1 MTIRRRLSLSFAVIL
16 FLFTVNLII
25 YFWSN
30 QRRQATVETLRRAVT
45 RQALISGIN
54 QSLNDIQK
62 QVSLLS
68 QVATEGAATGADPAE
83 VGIFNQQLTTLER
96 EISQL
101 DELADPETRPNIES
115 FRKAYRDLSSSW
127 RVFYENFGKDQTK
140 AITELVVR
148 AEPLTQEVIQQRLP
162 QLQQDENKRVDAA
175 SSNFYEVAQLT
186 NRITILIFAVS
197 AALAIGVGVVV
208 PGQMSRGLNHLKNGA
223 TSIGSGNLRHRI
235 YLKSKDELADL
246 AKAFNEMT
254 GRLSAAHDLLT
265 RVNEQEKKK
274 SEELEKALDQLRKAQ
289 DQLVVQQ
296 KLASLGSLTA
306 GIAHEIKNPLNFVTN
321 FAEVSVSLV
330 NELRESTDQQSAQMD
345 PKELENIRGILNDL
359 QQNVAKIQEHGKRAD
374 GIVRNM
380 LMHSRGHAG
389 DHQPTNLNSLLA
401 EYVKLA
407 YHGMRAQNHEF
418 NITIQEHY
426 DTTLEPLSVVAH
438 DLGRVFLNITNN
450 ACYAAYEKK
459 KKLGNGFSPTI
470 SVKTKNLGSSAEIRI
485 RDNGDGIPESV
496 RQRIF
501 EPFFTTKPTGSGTG
515 LGLSMSFEIVV
526 QQHKGQLQV
535 ETEPGEYAEFIIT
548 LPKTPS

>member
-1 MTIRRRLSLSFAVIL
+1 VIL
-16 FLFTVNLII
+16 FLFAVNLVI

-30 QRRQATVETLRRAVT
+30 QRRQATVEALRRAVS

-54 QSLNDIQK
+54 QGLNDIQK
-62 QVSLLS
+62 QVTLLS
-68 QVATEGAATGADPAE
+68 QVATESSTGADPAE
-83 VGIFNQQLTTLER
+83 VGIFNQQLSTVER
-96 EISQL
+96 EISEL
-101 DELADPETRPNIES
+101 DELAEPETRRNIES

-197 AALAIGVGVVV
+197 AALAIGVAVVV
-208 PGQMSRGLNHLKNGA
+208 PGQMSRGLNRLKDGA
-223 TSIGSGNLRHRI
+223 AAIGRGNLTHPI
-235 YLKSKDELADL
+235 ELKSKDELADL

-265 RVNEQEKKK
+265 QVNEQEKKK

-330 NELRESTDQQSAQMD
+330 DELRESTEEQSTHLD
-345 PKELENIRGILNDL
+345 PKELENIRSILDDL
-359 QQNVAKIQEHGKRAD
+359 QQNVAKIREHGKRAD

-389 DHQPTNLNSLLA
+389 DHQLTNLNSLLA

-407 YHGMRAQNHEF
+407 YHGMRAQNQNF
-418 NITIQEHY
+418 NVTIQEQY
-426 DTTLEPLSVVAH
+426 DPTLEPVSVVAH

-459 KKLGNGFSPTI
+459 KKVGDGFSPTI
-470 SVKTKNLGSSAEIRI
+470 AVKTKNLGSRAEIRI
-485 RDNGDGIPESV
+485 RDNGDGMPESV
-496 RQRIF
+496 KQRIF

-535 ETEPGEYAEFIIT
+535 ETEPGKYAEFIIT
-548 LPKTPS
+548 LPKTAS

>member
-16 FLFTVNLII
+16 FLFTVNLVI

-30 QRRQATVETLRRAVT
+30 QRRQATVEALRRAVS

-62 QVSLLS
+62 QVTLLS
-68 QVATEGAATGADPAE
+68 QVATESSTGADPAE
-83 VGIFNQQLTTLER
+83 VGIFNQQLSTVER
-96 EISQL
+96 EISEL
-101 DELADPETRPNIES
+101 DELAEPETRTNIES

-208 PGQMSRGLNHLKNGA
+208 PGQLSRGLNRLKDGA
-223 TSIGSGNLRHRI
+223 AAIGRGNLTHPI
-235 YLKSKDELADL
+235 DLKSKDELADL

-330 NELRESTDQQSAQMD
+330 NELRESAEEQRTHID
-345 PKELENIRGILNDL
+345 PKELENIRSMLDDL
-359 QQNVAKIQEHGKRAD
+359 QQNVAKIREHGKRAD

-407 YHGMRAQNHEF
+407 YHGMRAQNQNF
-418 NITIQEHY
+418 NVTIQEQY
-426 DTTLEPLSVVAH
+426 DATLEPVSVVAH

-459 KKLGNGFSPTI
+459 KKVGNGFSPTI
-470 SVKTKNLGSSAEIRI
+470 TVKTKNLGSRAEIRI
-485 RDNGDGIPESV
+485 RDNGDGMPESV
-496 RQRIF
+496 KQRIF

-535 ETEPGEYAEFIIT
+535 ETEPGKYAEFIIT
-548 LPKTPS
+548 LPKTAS

>member
-16 FLFTVNLII
+16 FLFAVNLVI

-30 QRRQATVETLRRAVT
+30 QRRQATVEALRRAVS

-54 QSLNDIQK
+54 QGLNDIQK
-62 QVSLLS
+62 QVTLLS
-68 QVATEGAATGADPAE
+68 QVATESSTGADPAE
-83 VGIFNQQLTTLER
+83 VGIFNQQLSTVER
-96 EISQL
+96 EISEL
-101 DELADPETRPNIES
+101 DELAEPETRRNIES

-197 AALAIGVGVVV
+197 AALAIGVAVVV
-208 PGQMSRGLNHLKNGA
+208 PGQMSRGLNRLKDGA
-223 TSIGSGNLRHRI
+223 AAIGRGNLTHPI
-235 YLKSKDELADL
+235 ELKSKDELADL

-265 RVNEQEKKK
+265 QVNEQEKKK

-330 NELRESTDQQSAQMD
+330 DELRESTEEQSTHLD
-345 PKELENIRGILNDL
+345 PKELENIRSILDDL
-359 QQNVAKIQEHGKRAD
+359 QQNVAKIREHGKRAD

-389 DHQPTNLNSLLA
+389 DHQLTNLNSLLA

-407 YHGMRAQNHEF
+407 YHGMRAQNQNF
-418 NITIQEHY
+418 NVTIQEQY
-426 DTTLEPLSVVAH
+426 DPTLEPVSVVAH

-459 KKLGNGFSPTI
+459 KKVGDGFSPTI
-470 SVKTKNLGSSAEIRI
+470 AVKTKNLGSRAEIRI
-485 RDNGDGIPESV
+485 RDNGDGMPESV
-496 RQRIF
+496 KQRIF

-535 ETEPGEYAEFIIT
+535 ETEPGKYAEFIIT
-548 LPKTPS
+548 LPKTAS

>member
-16 FLFTVNLII
+16 FLFAVNLVI

-30 QRRQATVETLRRAVT
+30 QRRQATVEALRRAVS

-68 QVATEGAATGADPAE
+68 QVATESGSSGADPAE
-83 VGIFNQQLTTLER
+83 VGIFNQQLSTVDR
-96 EISQL
+96 EISEL
-101 DELADPETRPNIES
+101 DELAEPETRPNIES
-115 FRKAYRDLSSSW
+115 FRKAYGDLSSSW

-162 QLQQDENKRVDAA
+162 QLQQDENKRVDSA

-186 NRITILIFAVS
+186 NRITILIFAIS

-208 PGQMSRGLNHLKNGA
+208 PGQMSRGLNRLKDGA
-223 TSIGSGNLRHRI
+223 ASIGSGNLGHRI
-235 YLKSKDELADL
+235 DLRSKDELADL
-246 AKAFNEMT
+246 AKGFNEMT
-254 GRLSAAHDLLT
+254 ARLSAAHDLLT
-265 RVNEQEKKK
+265 RANEQEKKK
-274 SEELEKALDQLRKAQ
+274 GEELARALDQLRKAQ

-330 NELRESTDQQSAQMD
+330 DELRDSTEQQSTHIDA
-345 PKELENIRGILNDL
+345 KELESIREILNDL
-359 QQNVAKIQEHGKRAD
+359 QQNVAKIREHGKRAD

-389 DHQPTNLNSLLA
+389 DRQPTNLNSLLA
-401 EYVKLA
+401 EYIKLA
-407 YHGMRAQNHEF
+407 YHGMRAQNQDF
-418 NITIQEHY
+418 NVTIQEQY
-426 DTTLEPLSVVAH
+426 DPTLEPISVVAH
-438 DLGRVFLNITNN
+438 DLGRVFLNVANN

-459 KKLGNGFSPTI
+459 KKVGNEFSPTI
-470 SVKTKNLGSSAEIRI
+470 WAKTKNLGSSAEIRI

-535 ETEPGEYAEFIIT
+535 ETQPGEYAEFIIT
-548 LPKTPS
+548 LPKLPS

>member
-16 FLFTVNLII
+16 FLFAVNLVI

-30 QRRQATVETLRRAVT
+30 QRRQATVEALRRAVS
-45 RQALISGIN
+45 RQALISAIN

-68 QVATEGAATGADPAE
+68 QVATESGATGADPAE
-83 VGIFNQQLTTLER
+83 VGSFNQQLSTVER
-96 EISQL
+96 EIIEL
-101 DELADPETRPNIES
+101 NELAEPETQPNIES

-197 AALAIGVGVVV
+197 AAVAIGVGVVV
-208 PGQMSRGLNHLKNGA
+208 PGQMSRGLNRLKDGA
-223 TSIGSGNLRHRI
+223 SSIGSGNLGHRI
-235 YLKSKDELADL
+235 DLKSNDELADL

-254 GRLSAAHDLLT
+254 GRLAAAHDLLT

-330 NELRESTDQQSAQMD
+330 DELRESTDQQSAEMD
-345 PKELENIRGILNDL
+345 PKERENIRGILDDL

-389 DHQPTNLNSLLA
+389 DRQPTNLNSLLA

-407 YHGMRAQNHEF
+407 YHGMRAQK
-418 NITIQEHY
+418 I
-426 DTTLEPLSVVAH
+426 
-438 DLGRVFLNITNN
+438 GR
-450 ACYAAYEKK
+450 A
-459 KKLGNGFSPTI
+459 
-470 SVKTKNLGSSAEIRI
+470 
-485 RDNGDGIPESV
+485 
-496 RQRIF
+496 
-501 EPFFTTKPTGSGTG
+501 
-515 LGLSMSFEIVV
+515 
-526 QQHKGQLQV
+526 
-535 ETEPGEYAEFIIT
+535 
-548 LPKTPS
+548 

>member
-1 MTIRRRLSLSFAVIL
+1 
-16 FLFTVNLII
+16 
-25 YFWSN
+25 
-30 QRRQATVETLRRAVT
+30 
-45 RQALISGIN
+45 
-54 QSLNDIQK
+54 
-62 QVSLLS
+62 
-68 QVATEGAATGADPAE
+68 
-83 VGIFNQQLTTLER
+83 
-96 EISQL
+96 
-101 DELADPETRPNIES
+101 
-115 FRKAYRDLSSSW
+115 
-127 RVFYENFGKDQTK
+127 
-140 AITELVVR
+140 
-148 AEPLTQEVIQQRLP
+148 
-162 QLQQDENKRVDAA
+162 
-175 SSNFYEVAQLT
+175 
-186 NRITILIFAVS
+186 
-197 AALAIGVGVVV
+197 
-208 PGQMSRGLNHLKNGA
+208 
-223 TSIGSGNLRHRI
+223 
-235 YLKSKDELADL
+235 
-246 AKAFNEMT
+246 MT
-254 GRLSAAHDLLT
+254 GRLAAAHDLLT

-330 NELRESTDQQSAQMD
+330 DELRESTDQQNAQID
-345 PKELENIRGILNDL
+345 PKERENIRSILDDL

-389 DHQPTNLNSLLA
+389 DRQPANLNSLLA

-407 YHGMRAQNHEF
+407 YHGMRAQNQEF
-418 NITIQEHY
+418 NITIQEQY
-426 DTTLEPLSVVAH
+426 DTTLEPVSVVAH

-470 SVKTKNLGSSAEIRI
+470 WVRTKNLGASAEIRI